1 MIIKEIKLDCFRSY
15 EFSEIPINKG
25 INLFYGD
32 NGSGKSSI
40 IESIYFSLTGKSF
53 RTNDTNNLIQKN
65 KNQTQTLIVFEEGNT
80 IKITKKIN
88 NRSQISQN
96 RGEKSRNF
104 TKLVKKHPNCLIE
117 NKEFFFTISNPE
129 QKRSFL
135 NKTLFYVE
143 QTEATLLN
151 EVKKITTQRAG
162 CLKNKDYNQIKY
174 WDERLI
180 EIEPKIYSLNINL
193 CEKINKYLKT
203 SELVKIFEE
212 KNSWIK
218 ELSIKYDRGYD
229 GLSSFAD
236 ILSQNFEKDCILK
249 RTTEGPHKRSF
260 NIHLNNTDASETLS
274 RGQQKIISIIFHLIQ
289 REIIIEHTNLTPVLL
304 MDDISS
310 ELDKENANLMLKYLI
325 NNSVQT
331 IMTSINF
338 SHFVDLNDIVLFH
351 VEHNGGCSHVK
362 RL

>member
-15 EFSEIPINKG
+15 EFFEIPINKG

-104 TKLVKKHPNCLIE
+104 TKLVKKYPNCLIE
-117 NKEFFFTISNPE
+117 NKEFFFTTSNPE

-180 EIEPKIYSLNINL
+180 EIEPRISKLL
-193 CEKINKYLKT
+193 
-203 SELVKIFEE
+203 
-212 KNSWIK
+212 
-218 ELSIKYDRGYD
+218 D
-229 GLSSFAD
+229 
-236 ILSQNFEKDCILK
+236 
-249 RTTEGPHKRSF
+249 P
-260 NIHLNNTDASETLS
+260 TL
-274 RGQQKIISIIFHLIQ
+274 
-289 REIIIEHTNLTPVLL
+289 P
-304 MDDISS
+304 
-310 ELDKENANLMLKYLI
+310 
-325 NNSVQT
+325 
-331 IMTSINF
+331 
-338 SHFVDLNDIVLFH
+338 
-351 VEHNGGCSHVK
+351 
-362 RL
+362 

>member
-15 EFSEIPINKG
+15 EFLETPINKG
-25 INLFYGD
+25 ITLFYGD

-40 IESIYFSLTGKSF
+40 IESVYFALTGKSF

-65 KNQTQTLIVFEEGNT
+65 KNQTQTLIVFDEGSS
-80 IKITKKIN
+80 IKITKKRD
-88 NRSQISQN
+88 NRTQISQN
-96 RGEKSRNF
+96 RGEKTSNF
-104 TKLVKKHPNCLIE
+104 AKLVKKYPNCLIE
-117 NKEFFFTISNPE
+117 NKEFFFTTSNPE

-143 QTEATLLN
+143 QTDAILLN
-151 EVKKITTQRAG
+151 EVKKIISQRAA

-174 WDERLI
+174 WDEKLI
-180 EIEPKIYSLNINL
+180 EIEPKIYSLNTNL
-193 CEKINKYLKT
+193 CKKINKYLT
-203 SELVKIFEE
+203 DSALVKNFEE
-212 KNSWIK
+212 KNPWIK

-229 GLSSFAD
+229 GISNYSD
-236 ILSQNFEKDCILK
+236 ILSKNFEKDCILK

-260 NIHLNNTDASETLS
+260 NILLNNTDASETLS

-289 REIIIEHTNLTPVLL
+289 REIIIEHTKLTPILL

-338 SHFVDLNDIVLFH
+338 SHFANHNDVVLFH
-351 VEHNGGCSHVK
+351 VEHNGECSNVK
-362 RL
+362 

>member
-96 RGEKSRNF
+96 RGEKTRNF

-117 NKEFFFTISNPE
+117 NKEFFFTTSNPE

-174 WDERLI
+174 WDEKLI

-218 ELSIKYDRGYD
+218 ETKHPI
-229 GLSSFAD
+229 
-236 ILSQNFEKDCILK
+236 
-249 RTTEGPHKRSF
+249 RS
-260 NIHLNNTDASETLS
+260 
-274 RGQQKIISIIFHLIQ
+274 
-289 REIIIEHTNLTPVLL
+289 
-304 MDDISS
+304 
-310 ELDKENANLMLKYLI
+310 
-325 NNSVQT
+325 
-331 IMTSINF
+331 
-338 SHFVDLNDIVLFH
+338 
-351 VEHNGGCSHVK
+351 

>member
-15 EFSEIPINKG
+15 EFFETPINKG

-117 NKEFFFTISNPE
+117 NKEFFFTTSNPE

-143 QTEATLLN
+143 QAEATMLN
-151 EVKKITTQRAG
+151 EVKKII
-162 CLKNKDYNQIKY
+162 CFL
-174 WDERLI
+174 
-180 EIEPKIYSLNINL
+180 
-193 CEKINKYLKT
+193 
-203 SELVKIFEE
+203 F
-212 KNSWIK
+212 
-218 ELSIKYDRGYD
+218 
-229 GLSSFAD
+229 SS
-236 ILSQNFEKDCILK
+236 
-249 RTTEGPHKRSF
+249 RSF
-260 NIHLNNTDASETLS
+260 RN
-274 RGQQKIISIIFHLIQ
+274 KW
-289 REIIIEHTNLTPVLL
+289 
-304 MDDISS
+304 
-310 ELDKENANLMLKYLI
+310 KYKK
-325 NNSVQT
+325 
-331 IMTSINF
+331 
-338 SHFVDLNDIVLFH
+338 LFQP
-351 VEHNGGCSHVK
+351 
-362 RL
+362 L